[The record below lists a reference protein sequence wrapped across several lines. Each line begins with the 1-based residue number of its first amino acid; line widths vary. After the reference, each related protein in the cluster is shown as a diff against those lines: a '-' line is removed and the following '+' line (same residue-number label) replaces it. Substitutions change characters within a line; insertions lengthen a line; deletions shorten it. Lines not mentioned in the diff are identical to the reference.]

1 MFEWY
6 MSSNKRRRDIPEQA
20 EMRISVSEAIK
31 QNTRKKRWIDAEKQ
45 QDSDYS
51 RLSLRSSLLGAFR
64 SGDGC
69 IRWLKIHME

>member
-20 EMRISVSEAIK
+20 EMRISVSEVIK
-31 QNTRKKRWIDAEKQ
+31 QNTRKKRWIEAEKQ

-51 RLSLRSSLLGAFR
+51 HLSLGASR

-69 IRWLKIHME
+69 IRWLKIHIE